1 MKDTLSQSARAEAIF
16 QTARD
21 ASESEGI
28 ARFRATAFAQYETLP
43 VPTFERSNLVHRS
56 LSAFRVESAPAPGA
70 WEALAAEMIGA
81 GDEHPLI
88 VLVDGHVAKTRGLTS
103 SGVIVTD
110 LKTALMEHTALVER
124 YLGTVV
130 SMDENQLIALNT
142 ALFRN
147 GAFVY
152 LPRNAVLAQPIQLIA
167 VTTQGGYGTFPRN
180 LIIAEEQ
187 SQVTFLDAYLTE
199 ADISED
205 LHVGVTEVVA
215 KQGASVRV
223 GTIHEFSKDTTG
235 IVLRRASV
243 ARSANVQWVLGE
255 IGDGY
260 SVVEFGSRLVGEGS
274 SSTSH
279 AIALG
284 SGRSHMDITSK
295 MVHIGK
301 FSESDTTAR
310 GVMQDQANAVYRG
323 VTQILKG
330 ASGANGQQAEKLLML
345 SPESRADAIPMLL
358 IDENDVKC
366 GHAASVGQINEDQL
380 FYLMSRGLSEA
391 TAKRMIVWGFID
403 PVLAELPLDGVRRA
417 VESVLE
423 RKLV

>member
-1 MKDTLSQSARAEAIF
+1 MKDTLSQSARAEEIF
-16 QTARD
+16 QASRN
-21 ASESEGI
+21 ASEPEGI
-28 ARFRATAFAQYETLP
+28 ARLRANAFTQYEFLP
-43 VPTFERSNLVHRS
+43 TPKFERSNLANRS
-56 LSAFRVESAPAPGA
+56 LDAFRLEAPLAPGA
-70 WEALAAEMIGA
+70 WEALADGMIGEDDA
-81 GDEHPLI
+81 HPLI
-88 VLVDGHVAKTRGLTS
+88 VLVDGHVMKTRGLTAD
-103 SGVIVTD
+103 GVIVTD
-110 LKTALMEHTALVER
+110 MKSALVKHPE
-124 YLGTVV
+124 LVEKHIGKVV
-130 SMDENQLIALNT
+130 ASNENQLIALNT

-152 LPRNAVLAQPIQLIA
+152 LPRNAALTQPIQLIA
-167 VTTQGGYGTFPRN
+167 VTTQGGYGSFTRN
-180 LIIAEEQ
+180 LIIAEEM
-187 SQVTFLDAYLTE
+187 SQVTFLDAYLTP
-199 ADISED
+199 ADLAED

-215 KQGASVRV
+215 MQGAVVRV
-223 GTIHEFSKDTTG
+223 GTIEEFSKDTTG
-235 IVLRRASV
+235 IVLRRANV
-243 ARSANVQWVLGE
+243 ERNANVQWVLGE

-260 SVVEFGSRLVGEGS
+260 SVVEFGSRLLGDGS

-323 VTQILKG
+323 VTQIKKG

-417 VESVLE
+417 VEMILE
-423 RKLV
+423 RKLA